1 VPEDLIE
8 AITNKTET
16 PAIVHA
22 VSEKKHS
29 TVLELEASFLKYFT
43 GIEYNSE
50 KLKTYNI
57 FDSDHDFENCYGWTS
72 TVTKKQ
78 LKRLKSNN
86 IGFLM
91 VNLTRVSDHII
102 TSLLV
107 KSYNFIMYCMFVVYV
122 YNKVILI

>member
-22 VSEKKHS
+22 VPVPEKKKKHNN
-29 TVLELEASFLKYFT
+29 VLELEASFLEYFIGT
-43 GIEYNSE
+43 ESNSK

-57 FDSDHDFENCYGWTS
+57 FDNDPDFENCYGWTS

-78 LKRLKSNN
+78 LKRLKSHN
-86 IGFLM
+86 IGVFM
-91 VNLTRVSDHII
+91 VNLTRVSSHII

-107 KSYNFIMYCMFVVYV
+107 KI
-122 YNKVILI
+122 I